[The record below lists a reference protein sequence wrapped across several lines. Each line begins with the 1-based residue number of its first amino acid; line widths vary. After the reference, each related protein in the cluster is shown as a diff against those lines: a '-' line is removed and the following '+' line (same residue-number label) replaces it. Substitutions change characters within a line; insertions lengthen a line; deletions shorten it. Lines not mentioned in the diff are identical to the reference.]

1 MQKAFSTIPN
11 NRQIVDIMS
20 DRRKGWLAALEPE
33 GCCGENINQACPR
46 TGGNQAE
53 KQASPSWMGSDSS
66 WLSPSDA
73 HTPRGKRS
81 QHAAPAPGDPD
92 LERPGRQSTAN
103 LHTWL
108 PQSSPGSASLKQER
122 FSGNEPL
129 GACLRRPHPGFV
141 DLPVAAT
148 PKDVHR
154 CSWAFRRKTLR
165 NPG

>member
-33 GCCGENINQACPR
+33 GRCGENINQACPR
-46 TGGNQAE
+46 AGGNQAG

-108 PQSSPGSASLKQER
+108 PQSSPRLYQPEAGEILWKRTSWSLSSKTTSR
-122 FSGNEPL
+122 ICGLTCCSHT
-129 GACLRRPHPGFV
+129 CKMCT
-141 DLPVAAT
+141 DAAGHSD
-148 PKDVHR
+148 PK
-154 CSWAFRRKTLR
+154 
-165 NPG
+165 P